1 MKFQNF
7 LSRTTGPN
15 SIKLGTKNHLVIG
28 IQVCENEGPHISQ
41 GGDNYEIAKL
51 KKYSFQEPL
60 GRFQPNA
67 AQSILV

>member
-41 GGDNYEIAKL
+41 GGDNYEIA
-51 KKYSFQEPL
+51 
-60 GRFQPNA
+60 
-67 AQSILV
+67 